1 MNSMIVQTQR
11 GVTLVG
17 AGPVTPVGL
26 RAALRLAP
34 HLVAADG
41 GADRVLAAGLMPE
54 AVIGDCD
61 SISAGA
67 RARLPAGVLHLIA
80 EQDTTDFDK
89 ALRHIAAPFVLA
101 VGFAGGRV
109 DHTLGV
115 FNTLVRRA
123 DQACFV
129 LSPRDVV
136 FVAPEEVTLRLK
148 PGSRLSLFPMGAV
161 AGESE
166 GLRWPIGG
174 VGFAPDGAVGVSNE
188 VSAPLV
194 RLRFSARRML
204 VILPRA
210 ALLPAIESRVP
221 GFVRSDALGG

>member
-1 MNSMIVQTQR
+1 M
-11 GVTLVG
+11 
-17 AGPVTPVGL
+17 
-26 RAALRLAP
+26 
-34 HLVAADG
+34 
-41 GADRVLAAGLMPE
+41 
-54 AVIGDCD
+54 
-61 SISAGA
+61 
-67 RARLPAGVLHLIA
+67 LHRIA

-115 FNTLVRRA
+115 FNTLVQRA
-123 DQACFV
+123 EVPCFV

-136 FVAPEEVTLRLK
+136 FVAPEEMELRLK
-148 PGSRLSLFPMGAV
+148 PGTRLSLFPMGEV
-161 AGESE
+161 AGDSE

-188 VSAPLV
+188 VVAPLV

-210 ALLPAIESRVP
+210 ALLPALESRVP
-221 GFVRSDALGG
+221 GFARSDAHGG

>member
-17 AGPVTPVGL
+17 GGPVSPTGL
-26 RAALRLAP
+26 RAALKWAP

-41 GADRVLAAGLMPE
+41 GADRALAAGVMPE

-67 RARLPAGVLHLIA
+67 RARLGEGVLHRIA

-101 VGFAGGRV
+101 VGFAGGRL
-109 DHTLGV
+109 DHALGV
-115 FNTLVRRA
+115 FNTLVARA
-123 DQACFV
+123 DRACFV

-136 FVAPEEVTLRLK
+136 FVAPEELELRLK
-148 PGSRLSLFPMGAV
+148 RGTRLSLFPMGAV
-161 AGESE
+161 EGESE

-174 VGFAPDGAVGVSNE
+174 VGFAPDGRVGVSNE

-221 GFVRSDALGG
+221 GFSRSDALGG